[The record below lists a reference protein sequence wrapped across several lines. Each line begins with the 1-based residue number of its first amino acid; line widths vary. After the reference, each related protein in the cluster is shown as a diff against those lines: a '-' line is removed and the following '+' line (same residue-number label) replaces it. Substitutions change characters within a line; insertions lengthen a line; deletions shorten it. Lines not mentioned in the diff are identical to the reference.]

1 MLAWWSPAIASAMA
15 SLRSLGTFVAS
26 MSQSWSTIRWTCSF
40 EAWPLP
46 VSRCLTVVAVI
57 ASDEDAAAEAVE
69 LLRVEYE
76 PLPTVASPVEALA
89 LPEPL
94 ERMETHP
101 LTLAVARALAAGRAR
116 PPGR

>member
-1 MLAWWSPAIASAMA
+1 
-15 SLRSLGTFVAS
+15 VA
-26 MSQSWSTIRWTCSF
+26 T
-40 EAWPLP
+40 L
-46 VSRCLTVVAVI
+46 
-57 ASDEDAAAEAVE
+57 EDALGVAERPNTPGTSVE
-69 LLRVEYE
+69 RRNW
-76 PLPTVASPVEALA
+76 SLA